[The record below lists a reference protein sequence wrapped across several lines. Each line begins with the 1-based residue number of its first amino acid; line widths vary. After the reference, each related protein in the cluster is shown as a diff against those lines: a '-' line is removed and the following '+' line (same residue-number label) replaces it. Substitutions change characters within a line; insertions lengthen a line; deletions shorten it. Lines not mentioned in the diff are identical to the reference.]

1 MNKLVIIAY
10 LMLCCQYTTMRAE
23 NKTIEI
29 RVLQTSDVHGC
40 FFPYD
45 FINREPAEGSLAR
58 ISTYVKKLRSTYGGR
73 LVLLD
78 NGDILQ
84 GQPTCYYCNYVKP
97 DMPNVAA
104 SVVNYMGYDAQTIG
118 NHDIETGHDVY
129 DKWISEVNCPV
140 LGANMTDT
148 STGKPYLK
156 PYTILERD
164 GIRIAVIGLTTP
176 AIPNWLNERLWSGIH
191 FEDMTQSARQ
201 WIERVKKEEQPD
213 IIIGLFHSGR
223 DGGITTGQYEE
234 NAALRIAMEVAGFD
248 LILYGHDH
256 RSNKESV
263 TNIESGKVL
272 CLNPSSN
279 AEYVCDATITVTTAD
294 GKVVKKEIT
303 GDVHDIRQQ
312 AVDNDFI
319 EHFQSDIDSV
329 NAFVDRK
336 IGTFKSTIR
345 TRDSYFGNSA
355 FCDFIHNLQLRIT
368 KADISFNAPLAF
380 DAGIEAGD
388 VRVSDMFNLYKY
400 ENQICVLRMTG
411 KEIHDYLEMSYAL
424 WTNRMTSPTDHIM
437 LLERDEH
444 GGYGFKNL
452 AFNFDS
458 AAGIDYE
465 VDVTQPEGRKVKII
479 RMSDGRPFDETAWYD
494 VAMNSYRGNG
504 GGELLTKGAGIPH
517 DSLKGRTAYESERDQ
532 RYYLMKEIEAAGTM
546 DPQPNSNWRFVPD
559 NWTRQAIIRDKELLF
574 GGKNKTMKQQR

>member
-1 MNKLVIIAY
+1 MKKHILIAP
-10 LMLCCQYTTMRAE
+10 MLAIAATTVASAQ
-23 NKTIEI
+23 
-29 RVLQTSDVHGC
+29 VASDVWTFEVNDEQALTATVTGLEEAAGTVVAIAVE
-40 FFPYD
+40 F
-45 FINREPAEGSLAR
+45 AEGSRLA
-58 ISTYVKKLRSTYGGR
+58 
-73 LVLLD
+73 
-78 NGDILQ
+78 
-84 GQPTCYYCNYVKP
+84 
-97 DMPNVAA
+97 
-104 SVVNYMGYDAQTIG
+104 TIG
-118 NHDIETGHDVY
+118 RAAFSHNAAMRSIELPPTVTEIGMDAF
-129 DKWISEVNCPV
+129 NQC
-140 LGANMTDT
+140 G
-148 STGKPYLK
+148 
-156 PYTILERD
+156 LE
-164 GIRIAVIGLTTP
+164 RIAVPEGVT
-176 AIPNWLNERLWSGIH
+176 R
-191 FEDMTQSARQ
+191 
-201 WIERVKKEEQPD
+201 IENSTFNRCPLVEAVLPD
-213 IIIGLFHSGR
+213 G
-223 DGGITTGQYEE
+223 
-234 NAALRIAMEVAGFD
+234 
-248 LILYGHDH
+248 
-256 RSNKESV
+256 V
-263 TNIESGKVL
+263 TYI
-272 CLNPSSN
+272 
-279 AEYVCDATITVTTAD
+279 
-294 GKVVKKEIT
+294 
-303 GDVHDIRQQ
+303 
-312 AVDNDFI
+312 
-319 EHFQSDIDSV
+319 
-329 NAFVDRK
+329 
-336 IGTFKSTIR
+336 
-345 TRDSYFGNSA
+345 GNSA

-546 DPQPNSNWRFVPD
+546 EPQPNSNWRFVPD